1 MKTLCLSEGTSAS
14 SIFIAID
21 ILMGDLRTFYWSK
34 LKLEVLDYL
43 WFGKHPSPKVLIWNL
58 NSYMLMVS
66 TSHEMDE
73 AYKVKYHL
81 QGSNPN
87 LSYPSETSHPM
98 YLPSSSNNT
107 V

>member
-1 MKTLCLSEGTSAS
+1 
-14 SIFIAID
+14 
-21 ILMGDLRTFYWSK
+21 
-34 LKLEVLDYL
+34 
-43 WFGKHPSPKVLIWNL
+43 
-58 NSYMLMVS
+58 MVS
-66 TSHEMDE
+66 TSYEMDE

>member
-1 MKTLCLSEGTSAS
+1 
-14 SIFIAID
+14 
-21 ILMGDLRTFYWSK
+21 MGDLRTFYWSNF
-34 LKLEVLDYL
+34 KLEVLDYL
-43 WFGKHPSPKVLIWNL
+43 WFGKHPSPTVLKWNL
-58 NSYMLMVS
+58 SSYLLMVS
-66 TSHEMDE
+66 TSYEMNE
-73 AYKVKYHL
+73 AYKVNAYKVKYHL

>member
-1 MKTLCLSEGTSAS
+1 
-14 SIFIAID
+14 
-21 ILMGDLRTFYWSK
+21 
-34 LKLEVLDYL
+34 
-43 WFGKHPSPKVLIWNL
+43 
-58 NSYMLMVS
+58 MVS
-66 TSHEMDE
+66 TSYEMNE
-73 AYKVKYHL
+73 AYKVNAYKVKYHL